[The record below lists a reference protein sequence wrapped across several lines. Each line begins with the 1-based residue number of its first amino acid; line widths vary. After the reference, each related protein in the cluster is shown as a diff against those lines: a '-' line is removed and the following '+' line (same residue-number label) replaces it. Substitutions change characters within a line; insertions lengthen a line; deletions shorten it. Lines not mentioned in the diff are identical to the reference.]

1 MNLDEYA
8 AHDALDLARLVQSG
22 QVAAAELRD
31 LGIQAIDKVNP
42 VLNAVVATTPEEAS
56 AALERV
62 DPTAP
67 FAGVPFLIKD
77 LGIMYTGVPS
87 EGGSRMLKGAIAPH
101 DSELAIRHKRAGLVT
116 IGRTN
121 TPEFGNN
128 ASTEPVANGP
138 TRNPWDLRGS
148 SGGSSGGAA
157 AAVAAGV
164 TPIAHAS
171 DGGGSI
177 RVPAA
182 NCGVFGLKPSRG
194 RNPSGP
200 DFEELLFGLVNDHAV
215 SRSVR
220 DSAALLDATAG
231 PEIGSRLLIAPPA
244 GSFLA
249 ASGRDPKRLRIAF
262 TAQQA
267 RGGGAPDPECIA
279 MLKDVAALCETLGH
293 DLYEA
298 APDIDL
304 GEVTEVFL
312 VLAAVAVRQAVT
324 HVQRVTARKIDQDT
338 LEATNLKIFQFGES
352 CSAADLADAL
362 GVLNRITLTL
372 GEFFASCDIWLS
384 PVLAAPPPLL
394 GYLNGNDP
402 ALSARD
408 WISRVMLTCPYTA
421 MFNQSGQ
428 PAMSVPLYW
437 SKDGLPIGSHFAAP
451 LGAEETL
458 FSLAGQLERA
468 RPWANRRPPVHV
480 AVGPK

>member
-8 AHDALDLARLVQSG
+8 AHDALDLARLVRSK

-42 VLNAVVATTPEEAS
+42 LLNAVVATTPEEAS

-62 DPTAP
+62 DPRAP

-77 LGIMYTGVPS
+77 LGLMYAGVPS
-87 EGGSRMLKGAIAPH
+87 EGGCRMLKGAISPH

-138 TRNPWDLRGS
+138 TRNPWDMRRS

-157 AAVAAGV
+157 AAVAAGI

-200 DFEELLFGLVNDHAV
+200 DLEELLFGLVNDHAV

-231 PEIGSRLLIAPPA
+231 PEIGSRQLIAPPA

-267 RGGGAPDPECIA
+267 RGGGAPDSECIA
-279 MLKDVAALCETLGH
+279 MLKDVATLCETLGH
-293 DLYEA
+293 DLFEA

-312 VLAAVAVRQAVT
+312 VFAAVAVRQAVT
-324 HVQRVTARKIDQDT
+324 HVQQVTGRKIDQDT
-338 LEATNLKIFQFGES
+338 LEATNLKIVQFGES
-352 CSAADLADAL
+352 CSASDLADAF
-362 GVLNRITLTL
+362 GVLHRITFTL
-372 GEFFASCDIWLS
+372 GTFFSSCDIWLS
-384 PVLAAPPPLL
+384 PVLTAPPPLL

-408 WISRVMLTCPYTA
+408 WIFRVMRTCPYTA

-437 SKDGLPIGSHFAAP
+437 SKDGLPIGSHFAAS

-480 AVGPK
+480 AVDRK